1 MNNAPPISKLIL
13 LIIIVLPLEI
23 LVLILMDFERV
34 EDT

>member
-1 MNNAPPISKLIL
+1 MNNVPPISKLIL

>member
-23 LVLILMDFERV
+23 LVLRLMDFERV

>member
-1 MNNAPPISKLIL
+1 MNNVPPISKLIL

-23 LVLILMDFERV
+23 LVLRLMDFERV

>member
-23 LVLILMDFERV
+23 LVLRLMDFERI